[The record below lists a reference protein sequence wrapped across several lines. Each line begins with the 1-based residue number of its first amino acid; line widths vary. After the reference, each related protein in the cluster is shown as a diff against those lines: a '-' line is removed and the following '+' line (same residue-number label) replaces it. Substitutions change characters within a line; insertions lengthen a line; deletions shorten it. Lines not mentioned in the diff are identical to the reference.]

1 MVKKITKFLAYFV
14 FFILALMYFAPKVSL
29 YYFLESRLA
38 PLGIIISTE
47 DATDRGFSLD
57 IKSAN
62 ISFKSIESANIAEIN
77 VKIFA
82 LYNVIDFENIT
93 LSTAVK
99 SFLPLHVETAKVRY
113 TILDPLNLKAEL
125 KGEFGDAEAEFN
137 LMKRALHLELIP
149 SPLMLKEYKTTLQ
162 SMKINE
168 RGRYLYDQNI

>member
-1 MVKKITKFLAYFV
+1 MVKKITKFLGYFM

-29 YYFLESRLA
+29 YYFLESQLA
-38 PLGIIISTE
+38 PQGIIISAE

-57 IKSAN
+57 INSAN

-82 LYNVIDFENIT
+82 LYNAVDFKNIT

-99 SFLPLHVETAKVRY
+99 SFVPLHVEAVNIRY

-125 KGEFGDAEAEFN
+125 KGEFGEAEAEFN
-137 LMKRALHLELIP
+137 VMKRVLHLELIP

-162 SMKINE
+162 SMKLNE
-168 RGRYLYDQNI
+168 SGRYLYDQNI